1 MMAQLSHIQARELIE
16 QASDGL
22 LETSHQRALESHLK
36 TCADCRAFAAEL
48 AGLEG
53 ALAEAMQAQWPQK
66 GLTKAAESELI
77 KNVQAG
83 FHLGGLSYPFG
94 GLGILLTLILL
105 VLGLFGASQL
115 FPLSSAGSEPTQ
127 TNTVSATSTATATL
141 VPAVIPSETAGVEIL
156 TAVPLQNANC
166 REGNGSMFEIAD
178 TLFEGE
184 EYSPI
189 GRGFDNLWV
198 LFEGPTF
205 QTNCWVFVENLTLLI
220 NDEPVQIDQVSETL
234 LPFVDYPA
242 TPTPSPTLTF
252 TPEPSE
258 TEAPSVSEC
267 NDGVDNDKDR
277 YMDMQDPQCRNPQ
290 DDDELNP

>member
-1 MMAQLSHIQARELIE
+1 MMAQLSHSQARELIE

-53 ALAEAMQAQWPQK
+53 ALAAAMKAQWPQK
-66 GLTKAAESELI
+66 GLSKAAESELI
-77 KNVQAG
+77 KNVQSG
-83 FHLGGLSYPFG
+83 FQPGGFSYPFG
-94 GLGILLTLILL
+94 GLGILLTIIL
-105 VLGLFGASQL
+105 VLLALFGASQL
-115 FPLSSAGSEPTQ
+115 FPFGSANAEPTQ
-127 TNTVSATSTATATL
+127 TDTPSATSTATTTL
-141 VPAVIPSETAGVEIL
+141 VPVIIPSETAGAEVL

-166 REGNGSMFEIAD
+166 REGNGSIFEIAD
-178 TLFEGE
+178 TLFQGE
-184 EYSPI
+184 EYSPL

-198 LFEGPTF
+198 LFEGPSF

-220 NDEPVQIDQVSETL
+220 NDEPVQIQQISETL
-234 LPFVDYPA
+234 LPVVDYPP

-258 TEAPSVSEC
+258 TTAPSIPEC
-267 NDGVDNDKDR
+267 NDGIDNDGDKYTDLRDR
-277 YMDMQDPQCRNPQ
+277 ECRNAQ
-290 DDDELNP
+290 DDDEKNR